1 MNFARR
7 WGFHAFMCAV
17 LSLGIVSPLVIG
29 WRQLNAPPEAQ
40 WGWPELISTELIL
53 TLSAVFLF
61 EALASTVRFHFSE
74 KGVHRP
80 TFLGFLITPFL
91 AWHEIEEV
99 FYDDGDMYLA
109 LHAGKRIIQVPMYTY
124 ADPQAVFAFIL
135 QRLEASRASS

>member
-17 LSLGIVSPLVIG
+17 LSLAITSPLVVG

-40 WGWPELISTELIL
+40 WGWPELVGTELIL
-53 TLSAVFLF
+53 TCTAVLLF

-80 TFLGFLITPFL
+80 TFLGFLFTPFL
-91 AWHEIEEV
+91 AWREV
-99 FYDDGDMYLA
+99 DEYYYTDGDMFLT
-109 LHAGKRIIQVPMYTY
+109 LHAGKRILQVPMYTY
-124 ADPQAVFAFIL
+124 ADPNSVEAFIR
-135 QRLEASRASS
+135 QRLESQR